1 MSTNAYNKLAGY
13 YDFLVKIIFGNTLL
27 QAKRQFLGELQE
39 SNRMLLIG
47 GGSGQILFDILQD
60 NPQNQVVYLEKSGN
74 MTALARKRLTAGMAS
89 RVCFIEGD
97 ESKLPKDEKFDAVI
111 TNFFLDQFRED
122 RLDMLMGMLNDSL
135 KISGKWLFT
144 DFRLQ
149 KGQAHYWWQ
158 NLLVK
163 TMLAFFKITTRLEAN
178 RLPDYD
184 HYFQAQNLCL
194 VEEKYFLKKL
204 IVSRVYRKSIPS

>member
-97 ESKLPKDEKFDAVI
+97 ESKLPKDKKFDAVI

-135 KISGKWLFT
+135 KISGIWLFT

-163 TMLAFFKITTRLEAN
+163 TMLAFFKMTTRLEAS